1 MPSIADTLKKQ
12 LKAARKEYRTK
23 RRELERAIAKLD
35 RQYGALLGFAGG
47 GSDVAPVSLKAR
59 SMSGRKYGG
68 VREAVLGAIRLGKGI
83 KPKDIVAKTGLASAQ
98 VHNSLTALK
107 KDKLV
112 RVKGGLYTAA

>member
-1 MPSIADTLKKQ
+1 MASIVDTFKKQ
-12 LKAARKEYRTK
+12 LKAARKEYRAK
-23 RRELERAIAKLD
+23 RRELEKAIAKLD

-47 GSDVAPVSLKAR
+47 GSDVGVVPMKAKAR
-59 SMSGRKYGG
+59 SGRKYGG

-83 KPKDIVAKTGLASAQ
+83 KPKDIIAKTGLASAQ
-98 VHNSLTALK
+98 VHNCLTGLK